1 MEQLYKQLY
10 FYLFNK
16 VSDSIELLR
25 SGEAEK
31 ATEMLISAQQAAED
45 MYINKAADQ
54 RPVCV

>member
-1 MEQLYKQLY
+1 MELLYKQLY

-31 ATEMLISAQQAAED
+31 AMEMLVSAQQDAEE
-45 MYINKAADQ
+45 MYMSETGD
-54 RPVCV
+54 

>member
-25 SGEAEK
+25 SGETEK
-31 ATEMLISAQQAAED
+31 ATEILISAQQAAEE
-45 MYINKAADQ
+45 MYINKTAD
-54 RPVCV
+54 

>member
-31 ATEMLISAQQAAED
+31 ATEILISAQQAAEE
-45 MYINKAADQ
+45 MYINKTAD
-54 RPVCV
+54 